1 MRCLIACALVG
12 VVCAACGCLVGYFFG
27 TVVVEIRNHQDGIRD
42 DTRFIHEALAGYPR
56 FAKLAVLDD
65 SSGYAFV
72 SGTVGSRDE
81 MEELRRL
88 LIKKSGSAWAE
99 KRLFAIKVA
108 PGVAQRGSDRP
119 PSSK

>member
-12 VVCAACGCLVGYFFG
+12 VVSAACGCLVGYFFG
-27 TVVVEIRNHQDGIRD
+27 AVVVEVRNHQDGIRD

-56 FAKLAVLDD
+56 FAKLKVFDD

-72 SGTVGSRDE
+72 SGTVASQDE
-81 MEELRRL
+81 LEELRRL
-88 LIKKSGSAWAE
+88 LIKKSGSEWAE

-108 PGVAQRGSDRP
+108 PGAANRGTDRP